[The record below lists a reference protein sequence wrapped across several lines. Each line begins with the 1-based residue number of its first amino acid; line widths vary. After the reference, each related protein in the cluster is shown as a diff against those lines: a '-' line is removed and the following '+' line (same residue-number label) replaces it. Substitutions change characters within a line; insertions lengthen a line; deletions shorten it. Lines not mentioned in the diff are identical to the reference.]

1 MSKEYNALSQFLV
14 KHSHLRGDFVQEKA
28 VVYKSDLIVQINIR
42 SVVKQTPLLTPVGLF
57 WNLIAVD
64 ESSLV
69 ML

>member
-1 MSKEYNALSQFLV
+1 MEYNALSQFLV
-14 KHSHLRGDFVQEKA
+14 KHGHHRGDFVQEKT
-28 VVYKSDLIVQINIR
+28 VVYKSHLIVQINVR
-42 SVVKQTPLLTPVGLF
+42 SLVKQTPLLTPVGLF